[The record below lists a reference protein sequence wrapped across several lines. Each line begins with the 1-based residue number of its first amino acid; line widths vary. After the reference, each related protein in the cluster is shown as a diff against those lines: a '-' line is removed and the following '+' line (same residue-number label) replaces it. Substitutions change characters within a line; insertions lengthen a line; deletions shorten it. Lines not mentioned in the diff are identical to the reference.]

1 MIGSNYIFGE
11 RFAFGRDGDR
21 ENSRVLSSTKDA
33 NHFHSAIVPSSP
45 GLAHTR
51 MILNAKEEIKIGALA
66 SLFPSFGPC
75 YQSVSK
81 VQPKRTVPMGGKVMD
96 TGYE

>member
-21 ENSRVLSSTKDA
+21 ENSCVLSSTKNA
-33 NHFHSAIVPSSP
+33 NHVYSAVIPSSP

-51 MILNAKEEIKIGALA
+51 MILNAKEEIKIGALP
-66 SLFPSFGPC
+66 SLFSSIGPR

-81 VQPKRTVPMGGKVMD
+81 VQPNGTAPMGGR
-96 TGYE
+96 